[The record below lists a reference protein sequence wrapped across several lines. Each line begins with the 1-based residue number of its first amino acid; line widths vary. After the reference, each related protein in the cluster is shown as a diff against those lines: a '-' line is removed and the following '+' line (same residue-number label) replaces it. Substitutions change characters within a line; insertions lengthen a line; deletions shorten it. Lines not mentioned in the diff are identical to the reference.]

1 MLDSGFTAYLFHY
14 MLKKHFRTKKRMA
27 EALGITY
34 RTLLYNFQ
42 RLGQEK
48 GGNVAFTQLIP
59 YCLEN
64 KISIDRIY
72 EEYKAWQEKS

>member
-1 MLDSGFTAYLFHY
+1 MIDSGFTAYLFRY
-14 MLKKHFRTKKRMA
+14 MLQNHFHTKRRMA

-64 KISIDRIY
+64 RISIDRIY
-72 EEYKAWQEKS
+72 DEYRASQEKG